1 MKLQPSI
8 FRVQRGVSLLF
19 ALLALVALSL
29 ATLALVR
36 SVDTGA
42 LVLGNIGFKQD
53 ATVVGD
59 QATREAIAWL
69 KANAAS
75 LNNDAPA
82 SGYYASTRDMKADKT
97 KDAPVDVTG
106 QQQTDPTR
114 KLVDWSDEQDKKCP
128 YAAAGTFATCE
139 LASVKAATVAGSSNV
154 RYVIFRLCANPGDPS
169 DEINNSCAQPLAGGK
184 SASGRGLI
192 DYSTPRFSSTG
203 GPYYRIVVRVLGAR
217 NTTGFTETIVNFY

>member
-1 MKLQPSI
+1 MKPQIS
-8 FRVQRGVSLLF
+8 FRAQRGVSLLF

-53 ATVVGD
+53 ATVAGD

-82 SGYYASTRDMKADKT
+82 AGYYASTKELKADKT

-106 QQQTDPTR
+106 QQQQAVANR

-128 YAAAGTFATCE
+128 YAAAGSFGSCE
-139 LASVKAATVAGSSNV
+139 LKSVNAAAVTGGNKA
-154 RYVIFRLCANPGDPS
+154 RYVIFRLCAAEGSAND
-169 DEINNSCAQPLAGGK
+169 DINNSCAQPLASNT

-192 DYSTPRFSSTG
+192 DYATPRFSTTG

-217 NTTGFTETIVNFY
+217 NTVGFTETIVNFY